1 MRACDVLWLRD
12 GSYESKTFH
21 RARADPQ
28 MWTDQENPWV
38 TESTR
43 QRASHWTTSIWRQA
57 ARHCNRIPH
66 SANLRSLHDP
76 RVEGQW
82 NPETLCSK
90 EQTPTRIPLELSL
103 NVWYHSFNLTLD
115 LSLSNIRFP
124 RISKSNIVVDLMD
137 PSSHTIAII
146 GAGSVGSAIAESI
159 LLRRVVADVILVDID
174 EERCR
179 GQVLDL
185 NDVACLSGSRVR
197 QGTYKDASHA
207 AVIVISAG
215 AKQNPRD
222 TRLDLIERNLKILKA
237 VLEAMIPIRND
248 AILLIVA
255 NPVDILTFF
264 AQRLSG
270 LTRNQVLGSGT
281 LLDSIRL
288 RGIIASRL
296 GVRRGRSWHVKRV

>member
-1 MRACDVLWLRD
+1 M
-12 GSYESKTFH
+12 
-21 RARADPQ
+21 
-28 MWTDQENPWV
+28 
-38 TESTR
+38 
-43 QRASHWTTSIWRQA
+43 
-57 ARHCNRIPH
+57 
-66 SANLRSLHDP
+66 
-76 RVEGQW
+76 
-82 NPETLCSK
+82 
-90 EQTPTRIPLELSL
+90 ELSL

-159 LLRRVVADVILVDID
+159 LLRRVVADVILVDIY

-296 GVRRGRSWHVKRV
+296 GVRRGRS